1 MRKIIDKGLELSLIF
16 LMAFLVVDVLWQV
29 LSRYI
34 LVSPSSVTDELAGY
48 LLIWVGLLGAAYV
61 SGKNEHLAIDLLLQ
75 HIRPSRRKLLRLFIF
90 LIVFLFAVFVLI
102 VGGTWLVYTRF
113 HLGVTSASLEINL
126 GYFFLLVVGVPV
138 AYSIG
143 VAGILTMLVNID
155 SLPALTTYAMRMA
168 SGLDSFA
175 LLAIPFFILAGN
187 IMNSGGI
194 ALRLIDFAK
203 VLVGRLPGGLA
214 VVNVVANM
222 LFGAISG
229 SAAAAA
235 SAIGSIMT
243 PEMKKAGYDPNF
255 SAAVNISSATTG
267 MTIPPSNVLIVY
279 SLASGGVSVS
289 ALFMAGY
296 LPGILTGVA
305 IMIVAAM
312 FAARKGYPVGVRV
325 PFSEATRVF
334 FRAIPSLM
342 LLVIVIGG
350 ILAGL
355 FTATEASA
363 IAVLYA
369 LILSFIY
376 KELTWAKLPQVL
388 LRSAK
393 TTAIVLLLVATCTGL
408 SWIMSYENIPQTV
421 SAALLSISDNPVVIL
436 ILINVILLIVG
447 IFMDMTPAVLIFTP
461 IFLPIAT
468 GQLGMDPVHF
478 GIMMVLNLCVGLCT
492 PPVGSVLFIGCSV
505 AGTKIDQV
513 IRPLLPMFAAMVIV
527 LFLVAFLPDLS
538 LLIPRLFGL

>member
-1 MRKIIDKGLELSLIF
+1 MDIIGIVV
-16 LMAFLVVDVLWQV
+16 LVV
-29 LSRYI
+29 S
-34 LVSPSSVTDELAGY
+34 
-48 LLIWVGLLGAAYV
+48 
-61 SGKNEHLAIDLLLQ
+61 
-75 HIRPSRRKLLRLFIF
+75 F
-90 LIVFLFAVFVLI
+90 
-102 VGGTWLVYTRF
+102 
-113 HLGVTSASLEINL
+113 
-126 GYFFLLVVGVPV
+126 FFLLTVGVPI

-143 VAGILTMLVNID
+143 VAGVLTMLVHID
-155 SLPALTTYAMRMA
+155 SLPALTTYALRMA

-243 PEMKKAGYDPNF
+243 PEMRKAGYDPHF

-296 LPGILTGVA
+296 LPGILTGIA
-305 IMIVAAM
+305 LMIVAAL
-312 FAARKGYPVGVRV
+312 FAAKAGYPVGERV
-325 PFSEATRVF
+325 PFKEAIRCF
-334 FRAIPSLM
+334 FRAVPSLM

-350 ILAGL
+350 ILAGW

-369 LILSFIY
+369 LLLSFFY
-376 KELTWAKLPQVL
+376 KELTWKELPEVL
-388 LRSAK
+388 LRSAR

-421 SAALLSISDNPVVIL
+421 SRLLLAISDNPLVIL
-436 ILINVILLIVG
+436 LLINVILLAVG

-468 GQLGMDPVHF
+468 QQLGMDPVHF

-505 AGTKIDQV
+505 AGVRIDQV
-513 IRPLLPMFAAMVIV
+513 IRPLVPLFVAMVVV
-527 LFLVAFLPDLS
+527 LLMVAFLPDLS